1 MRTVARRAPSKR
13 GLSMVELLLSLALL
27 GIVLTKL
34 GLIVSEASQAHRR
47 ESASMALEDQAS
59 TLLDRISY
67 AIVGARAEN
76 LNPGVAPPFSTDS
89 LTYQISLGI
98 QDGELVLSDPEII
111 ALSDDTELYWGQNV
125 GEVDERIV
133 VWSRTV
139 SELLEDE
146 LVNGVDDNDN
156 GIQDELG
163 LSFVVE
169 ESRVTIRLTLERTDR
184 EGNVAQVT
192 QETMVTC
199 RN

>member
-1 MRTVARRAPSKR
+1 MRRRARAPRARR
-13 GLSMVELLLSLALL
+13 GLSLVEVLLALALL
-27 GIVLTKL
+27 GIVLTKV
-34 GLIVSEASQAHRR
+34 GMVVSEASNAHRR

-59 TLLDRISY
+59 ALLDRISY
-67 AIVGARAEN
+67 AIVGARADN

-89 LTYQISLGI
+89 LTYQVSLGVE
-98 QDGELVLSDPEII
+98 DGEIVLSDPEII
-111 ALSDDTELYWGQNV
+111 GLGEDSELYWGQNV
-125 GEVDERIV
+125 GEATERIV

-146 LVNGVDDNDN
+146 LFNGVDDNGN

-169 ESRVTIRLTLERTDR
+169 QSRVTIRLTLERTDR
-184 EGNVAQVT
+184 NGHVTQVT